1 MQFNQVASPRPVSPL
16 SMEMHVRFPQGL
28 SVEASFDGFQ
38 VLTDQPTA
46 LGGAGAAPSPFD
58 LFLASIGTCAGY
70 YALRFCQARG
80 LPTDD
85 LVLRLKADRDPET
98 KSYPSI
104 AITIDLPPEF
114 PEKYRAA
121 IVNATQS
128 CSVKKH
134 LVEPPAIEI
143 STARDPMPPS
153 RLAAASSLHA

>member
-1 MQFNQVASPRPVSPL
+1 MQFNQVARPRPVSPV
-16 SMEMHVRFPQGL
+16 SMEMNVRFPQGL
-28 SVEASFDGFQ
+28 SVEASFGRFQ

-70 YALRFCQARG
+70 YAMRFCQARG

-85 LVLRLKADRDPET
+85 LVLRLKADRDPDT
-98 KSYPSI
+98 RRYPRISM
-104 AITIDLPPEF
+104 TIELPPEF

-121 IVNATQS
+121 IVSAAQG

-134 LVEPPAIEI
+134 LVEPPEIEI
-143 STARDPMPPS
+143 STVREQMPPS
-153 RLAAASSLHA
+153 RPVAASSLRA